1 MVPSLSLRQSDEK
14 LPDFNAFRTFTLT
27 FHSIKHYFV
36 LCISRAALLL
46 CISQLCLELNGT
58 DLEIR
63 RNEYER
69 RTWKSGEREMKTW
82 KRGETEMKTWKSGER
97 EMKTWKRR
105 KEELYLCKN
114 VPGESKC
121 ELPLSRFTLLL
132 VR

>member
-14 LPDFNAFRTFTLT
+14 VPDFNAFRTFTLT

-82 KRGETEMKTWKSGER
+82 KRGE
-97 EMKTWKRR
+97 
-105 KEELYLCKN
+105 EELYLCKN

>member
-1 MVPSLSLRQSDEK
+1 M
-14 LPDFNAFRTFTLT
+14 
-27 FHSIKHYFV
+27 
-36 LCISRAALLL
+36 
-46 CISQLCLELNGT
+46 
-58 DLEIR
+58 EIR

-105 KEELYLCKN
+105 EEDLCKN
-114 VPGESKC
+114 IPGESKC